1 MIADPAALAN
11 ILESAML
18 VTFGAAWPANIAK
31 SLQTRSTR
39 GKSLLFL
46 CIVLL
51 GYVFGIAAKLVNG
64 KINYVL
70 AFYLLD
76 FVLVMIDLLIYFR
89 NRKLDRLRL
98 PRK

>member
-1 MIADPAALAN
+1 MDPHALAN

-18 VTFGAAWPANIAK
+18 VSFGLAWPANIVK
-31 SLQTRSTR
+31 SWQTRSTR

-46 CIVLL
+46 VIVLM

-64 KINYVL
+64 EINYVL

-76 FVLVMIDLLIYFR
+76 VALVLTDVLIYCR
-89 NRKLDRLRL
+89 NLKLDRLERVL
-98 PRK
+98 FKS